1 MEVIMEFIRK
11 NFPLS
16 TILLIYRI
24 GSTAYRVDTEN
35 SDEDV
40 GVVLDGYSGMDH
52 ILDYETKIEYFIFSK
67 DLWIRKMEFDVN
79 LANLFLI
86 FPDEVIGNTPLY
98 IKEDFVSTYESYQ
111 TRDFATI
118 FKTYL
123 EKVIDYFETYL
134 NENRQTKTMWHL
146 YRIEEQVLRFVST
159 GEWSLSLAPGTIEKI
174 QVYKQNYKL
183 QNEYSLI
190 ELKNIIQYLKEV
202 NNHE

>member
-1 MEVIMEFIRK
+1 MEFIRK

-16 TILLIYRI
+16 TILLIYRM
-24 GSTAYRVDTEN
+24 GSKAYGVDNED
-35 SDEDV
+35 SDEDI

-52 ILDYETKIEYFIFSK
+52 IVDYETNNEYFIFSK
-67 DLWIRKMEFDVN
+67 NLWIKKMEFDAS

-86 FPDEVIGNTPLY
+86 FPDEVIGNIPLY
-98 IKEDFVSTYESYQ
+98 IKDEFITTYESYQ
-111 TRDFATI
+111 TRNFATI

-123 EKVIDYFETYL
+123 EKVIDYFDTYL
-134 NENRQTKTMWHL
+134 NKDCQTKTMWHL

-159 GEWSLSLAPGTIEKI
+159 GEWLLTLAPGTIEKI

-183 QNEYSLI
+183 QNEHSLS
-190 ELKNIIQYLKEV
+190 EFKNIIQYLKEV

>member
-1 MEVIMEFIRK
+1 MEFIRK

-16 TILLIYRI
+16 TILLIYRM
-24 GSTAYRVDTEN
+24 GSKAYGVDNEN
-35 SDEDV
+35 SDEDI

-52 ILDYETKIEYFIFSK
+52 IVDYETRNEYFIFSK
-67 DLWIRKMEFDVN
+67 DLWIKKMEFDAS

-98 IKEDFVSTYESYQ
+98 IKEEFITTYECYQ

-123 EKVIDYFETYL
+123 GKVIDYFETYL
-134 NENRQTKTMWHL
+134 NEDRQTKTMWHL

-159 GEWSLSLAPGTIEKI
+159 SEWSHTLAPGTIEKI

-183 QNEYSLI
+183 QNEHSLI

-202 NNHE
+202 KNHE

>member
-1 MEVIMEFIRK
+1 MEFIRK

-16 TILLIYRI
+16 TILLIYRM
-24 GSTAYRVDTEN
+24 GSKAYGVDNEN
-35 SDEDV
+35 SDEDI
-40 GVVLDGYSGMDH
+40 GVVLDGYSGMEH
-52 ILDYETKIEYFIFSK
+52 IVDYETNNEYFIFSK
-67 DLWIRKMEFDVN
+67 DLWIRKMEFDAS

-98 IKEDFVSTYESYQ
+98 IKEEFITTYESYQ

-123 EKVIDYFETYL
+123 GKVIDFFETYL

-159 GEWSLSLAPGTIEKI
+159 GEWSLILTPGTIEKI

-183 QNEYSLI
+183 QNEHSLI
-190 ELKNIIQYLKEV
+190 EFKNIIQYLKEV
-202 NNHE
+202 KNYE

>member
-1 MEVIMEFIRK
+1 MEFIRK

-16 TILLIYRI
+16 TILLIYRM
-24 GSTAYRVDTEN
+24 GSKAYGVDNEN
-35 SDEDV
+35 SDEDI

-52 ILDYETKIEYFIFSK
+52 IVDYETKNEYFIFSK
-67 DLWIRKMEFDVN
+67 DLWIKKMEFDAS

-98 IKEDFVSTYESYQ
+98 IKDEFVRTYESYQ

-123 EKVIDYFETYL
+123 GKVIDYFETYL
-134 NENRQTKTMWHL
+134 NEDRQTKTMWHL

-159 GEWSLSLAPGTIEKI
+159 GEWSLTLTPGTIEKL

-183 QNEYSLI
+183 QNEHSLS
-190 ELKNIIQYLKEV
+190 EFKNIIQYLKEV
-202 NNHE
+202 KNHE

>member
-1 MEVIMEFIRK
+1 MEFIRK

-16 TILLIYRI
+16 TILLIYRM
-24 GSTAYRVDTEN
+24 GSKAYGVDNEN
-35 SDEDV
+35 SDEDI

-52 ILDYETKIEYFIFSK
+52 IVDYETKNEYFIFSK
-67 DLWIRKMEFDVN
+67 DLWIKKMEFETS

-98 IKEDFVSTYESYQ
+98 IKEEFITTYESYQ
-111 TRDFATI
+111 TRDFASI

-123 EKVIDYFETYL
+123 GKVIDYFETYL
-134 NENRQTKTMWHL
+134 NEDRQTKTMWHL

-159 GEWSLSLAPGTIEKI
+159 GEWSLTLTPGTIEKL

-183 QNEYSLI
+183 QNEHSLS
-190 ELKNIIQYLKEV
+190 EFKNIIQYLKEV
-202 NNHE
+202 KNHE

>member
-1 MEVIMEFIRK
+1 MDFIRK

-24 GSTAYRVDTEN
+24 GSKAYGVDTEN
-35 SDEDV
+35 SDEDI
-40 GVVLDGYSGMDH
+40 GVVLEGYSGMDH
-52 ILDYETKIEYFIFSK
+52 IVDYETKNEYFIFSK
-67 DLWIRKMEFDVN
+67 NLWIKKMEFDTN

-86 FPDEVIGNTPLY
+86 FPDEVIGNNPLY
-98 IKEDFVSTYESYQ
+98 IKEEFIATYESYQ

-123 EKVIDYFETYL
+123 GKVIDYFETYL
-134 NENRQTKTMWHL
+134 NEDRQTKTMWHL

-159 GEWSLSLAPGTIEKI
+159 GEWLLTLASGTIEKI

-183 QNEYSLI
+183 QNELSLI

-202 NNHE
+202 KNHE

>member
-1 MEVIMEFIRK
+1 MEFIRK

-16 TILLIYRI
+16 TILLIYHI
-24 GSTAYRVDTEN
+24 GSKAYGVDNEN
-35 SDEDV
+35 SDEDI

-52 ILDYETKIEYFIFSK
+52 IVDYEKKQEYFIFSK
-67 DLWIRKMEFDVN
+67 DLWIKKMEFDTS

-98 IKEDFVSTYESYQ
+98 IKEDFVSTYESFQ

-123 EKVIDYFETYL
+123 GKVIDYFETYL

-146 YRIEEQVLRFVST
+146 YRIEEQTLRFFST
-159 GEWSLSLAPGTIEKI
+159 DQWSLSLTPGTIEKI

-183 QNEYSLI
+183 QNEHSLS
-190 ELKNIIQYLKEV
+190 EFKNIIQYLKEV
-202 NNHE
+202 KNHE

>member
-16 TILLIYRI
+16 TILLIYRM
-24 GSTAYRVDTEN
+24 GSKAYGVDNEN
-35 SDEDV
+35 SDEDI

-52 ILDYETKIEYFIFSK
+52 IVDYETKNEYFIFSK
-67 DLWIRKMEFDVN
+67 DLWIKKMEFETS

-98 IKEDFVSTYESYQ
+98 IKEEFITTYESYQ
-111 TRDFATI
+111 TRDFASI

-123 EKVIDYFETYL
+123 GKVIDYFETYL
-134 NENRQTKTMWHL
+134 NEDRQTKTMWHL

-159 GEWSLSLAPGTIEKI
+159 GEWSLTLTPGTIEKLK
-174 QVYKQNYKL
+174 VYKQNYKL
-183 QNEYSLI
+183 QNEHSLS
-190 ELKNIIQYLKEV
+190 EFKNIIQYLKEV
-202 NNHE
+202 KNHE

>member
-1 MEVIMEFIRK
+1 MEFIRK

-16 TILLIYRI
+16 TILLIYRM
-24 GSTAYRVDTEN
+24 GSKAYGVYSEN
-35 SDEDV
+35 SDQDI

-52 ILDYETKIEYFIFSK
+52 IVDYETKNEYFIFSK
-67 DLWIRKMEFDVN
+67 NLWIKKMEFDTN

-86 FPDEVIGNTPLY
+86 FPDEVIGNNPLY
-98 IKEDFVSTYESYQ
+98 IKEEFITTYESYQ
-111 TRDFATI
+111 TRDFASI

-123 EKVIDYFETYL
+123 GKVIDYFETYL
-134 NENRQTKTMWHL
+134 NEDRQTKTMWHL

-183 QNEYSLI
+183 QNECSLI
-190 ELKNIIQYLKEV
+190 ELKNIIRYLKEV

>member
-1 MEVIMEFIRK
+1 MEFIRK

-16 TILLIYRI
+16 TILLIYRM
-24 GSTAYRVDTEN
+24 GSKAYGVDNEN
-35 SDEDV
+35 SDEDI

-52 ILDYETKIEYFIFSK
+52 IVDYETKNEYFIFSK
-67 DLWIRKMEFDVN
+67 DLWIKKMEFETS

-98 IKEDFVSTYESYQ
+98 IKEEFITTYESYQ
-111 TRDFATI
+111 TRDFDSI

-123 EKVIDYFETYL
+123 VKVIDYFETYL
-134 NENRQTKTMWHL
+134 NEDRQTKTMWHL

-159 GEWSLSLAPGTIEKI
+159 GEWSLTLTPGTIEKL

-183 QNEYSLI
+183 QNEHSLS
-190 ELKNIIQYLKEV
+190 EFKNIIQYLKEV
-202 NNHE
+202 KNHE

>member
-1 MEVIMEFIRK
+1 MEFIRK

-16 TILLIYRI
+16 TILLIYHI
-24 GSTAYRVDTEN
+24 GSKAYGADSEN
-35 SDEDV
+35 SDQDIC
-40 GVVLDGYSGMDH
+40 VVLEGYSGMDH
-52 ILDYETKIEYFIFSK
+52 IVDYETKHEYFIFSK
-67 DLWIRKMEFDVN
+67 DLWIKKMAFDAS

-98 IKEDFVSTYESYQ
+98 IKEEFITTYESYQ

-123 EKVIDYFETYL
+123 GKVIDYFETYL
-134 NENRQTKTMWHL
+134 NEDRQTKTMWHL

-159 GEWSLSLAPGTIEKI
+159 GEWSLTLTPGTIEKI

-183 QNEYSLI
+183 QNEHSLI

-202 NNHE
+202 KNHE

>member
-1 MEVIMEFIRK
+1 MEFIRK

-16 TILLIYRI
+16 TILLIYRM
-24 GSTAYRVDTEN
+24 GSRAYGVDNEN
-35 SDEDV
+35 SDQDI

-52 ILDYETKIEYFIFSK
+52 IVDYETKNEYFIFCK
-67 DLWIRKMEFDVN
+67 DLWIKKMEFETS

-98 IKEDFVSTYESYQ
+98 IKEEFITTYESYQ
-111 TRDFATI
+111 TRDFASI

-123 EKVIDYFETYL
+123 GKVIDYFETYL
-134 NENRQTKTMWHL
+134 NEDRQTKTMWHL

-159 GEWSLSLAPGTIEKI
+159 GEWSLTLTPGTIEKL

-183 QNEYSLI
+183 QNEHSLS
-190 ELKNIIQYLKEV
+190 EFKNIIQYLKEV
-202 NNHE
+202 KNHE

>member
-1 MEVIMEFIRK
+1 MEFIRK

-16 TILLIYRI
+16 TILLIYRM
-24 GSTAYRVDTEN
+24 GSKAYGVDNEN
-35 SDEDV
+35 SDEDI

-52 ILDYETKIEYFIFSK
+52 IVDYETKNEYFIFSK
-67 DLWIRKMEFDVN
+67 DLWIKKMEFDAS

-98 IKEDFVSTYESYQ
+98 IKEEFITTYESYQ
-111 TRDFATI
+111 TRDFASF

-123 EKVIDYFETYL
+123 GKVIDYFETYL
-134 NENRQTKTMWHL
+134 NEDRQTKTMWHL

-159 GEWSLSLAPGTIEKI
+159 GEWSLTLAPGTIEKL

-183 QNEYSLI
+183 QNEHSLS
-190 ELKNIIQYLKEV
+190 EFKNIIQYLKEV
-202 NNHE
+202 KNHE

>member
-1 MEVIMEFIRK
+1 MEFIRK

-16 TILLIYRI
+16 TILLIYRM
-24 GSTAYRVDTEN
+24 GSKAYGVDNEN
-35 SDEDV
+35 SDEDI

-52 ILDYETKIEYFIFSK
+52 IVDYETKNEYFIFSK
-67 DLWIRKMEFDVN
+67 DLWIKKMEFETS

-98 IKEDFVSTYESYQ
+98 IKEEFITTYESYQ
-111 TRDFATI
+111 TRDFASI

-123 EKVIDYFETYL
+123 GKVIDYFETYL
-134 NENRQTKTMWHL
+134 NEDRQTKTMWHL

-159 GEWSLSLAPGTIEKI
+159 GEWSLILASGTIEKI

-183 QNEYSLI
+183 QNEHSLS
-190 ELKNIIQYLKEV
+190 EFKNIIQYLKEV
-202 NNHE
+202 KNHE

>member
-1 MEVIMEFIRK
+1 MDFIRK

-16 TILLIYRI
+16 TILLIYRM
-24 GSTAYRVDTEN
+24 GSKAYGVDNEN
-35 SDEDV
+35 SDEDI

-52 ILDYETKIEYFIFSK
+52 IVDYETKNEYFIFSK
-67 DLWIRKMEFDVN
+67 DLWIKKMEFDAS

-123 EKVIDYFETYL
+123 GKVIDYFETYL
-134 NENRQTKTMWHL
+134 SENRQTKTMWHL
-146 YRIEEQVLRFVST
+146 YRIEEQALRFVST
-159 GEWSLSLAPGTIEKI
+159 GEWSLTLAPGTIEKI

-183 QNEYSLI
+183 QNEHPLI

-202 NNHE
+202 KNHE

>member
-16 TILLIYRI
+16 TILLIYRM
-24 GSTAYRVDTEN
+24 GSKAYGVDNED
-35 SDEDV
+35 SDEDI

-52 ILDYETKIEYFIFSK
+52 IVDYETNNEYFIFSK
-67 DLWIRKMEFDVN
+67 NLWIKKMEFDAS

-86 FPDEVIGNTPLY
+86 FPDEVIGNIPLY
-98 IKEDFVSTYESYQ
+98 IKDEFITTYESYQ
-111 TRDFATI
+111 TRNFATI

-123 EKVIDYFETYL
+123 EKVIDYFDTYL
-134 NENRQTKTMWHL
+134 NKDCQTKTMWHL

-159 GEWSLSLAPGTIEKI
+159 GEWLLTLAPGTIEKI

-183 QNEYSLI
+183 QNEHSLS
-190 ELKNIIQYLKEV
+190 EFKNIIQYLKEV
-202 NNHE
+202 KNHE

>member
-1 MEVIMEFIRK
+1 MEFIRK
-11 NFPLS
+11 SFPLS
-16 TILLIYRI
+16 TILLVYRM
-24 GSTAYRVDTEN
+24 GSKAYGVDNEN
-35 SDEDV
+35 SDEDI

-52 ILDYETKIEYFIFSK
+52 IVDYETKHEYFIFSK
-67 DLWIRKMEFDVN
+67 DLWIKKMEFDAC

-86 FPDEVIGNTPLY
+86 FPDEVIDNTPLY
-98 IKEDFVSTYESYQ
+98 IKDEFLSTYESYQ

-123 EKVIDYFETYL
+123 EKVIDYFDTYL

-159 GEWSLSLAPGTIEKI
+159 GEWSLFLTPGTIEKI

-183 QNEYSLI
+183 QNEHSLI
-190 ELKNIIQYLKEV
+190 EFKNIIQYLKEV
-202 NNHE
+202 KNYE